1 MPSAAALTAVL
12 AGLLS
17 VPTPLRLTADV
28 DDAYALGANPSA
40 LGFIDGFQLRLVY
53 GRADADL
60 YRPASSGAT
69 NGFGIFGAVPLGK
82 GFVLGGSVAADVDQG
97 DRTAAHHAL
106 GLGWAGRGVA
116 LGLAYENLPRFEG
129 DSRGMVDFGLSLRPS
144 SFVAFGLTIH
154 DLAQHAMRRQWDLGL
169 AIRPHDRFRL
179 SAQWRLTQDAPL
191 NSDTLDLRFLAS
203 LEAFDGVHLGVGADD
218 DLSLF
223 FSLGLDFGGIAIGSA
238 VNGVRGEP
246 AFVTELVYDASDGPA
261 LIEPSAV
268 AVVDLEG
275 ELAPD
280 PEIELFGGAVFHA
293 YATAPLV
300 LDQLA
305 RSDRVDGVFARIGSL
320 DIGWAKAVE
329 VRRSLQAI
337 RKTGRRV
344 DCQLLGRGD
353 LAMFLASA
361 CSSVIVTPPQTVEMN
376 GLAADV
382 LFFGQALDELGVQVD
397 VFKHGAYKNSPDQF
411 TRAGMSGP
419 HREALGAYLDTVFD
433 ELVDGI
439 ASGRGIERDEV
450 LRLIDRGTFTSS
462 EAVDLKLV
470 DHRLY
475 PDEVEDKIREEYAG
489 GARFMPAT
497 ALLERYRR
505 RWRARDG
512 VAIIHVDAAITGGS
526 SRDLPFGFGRSV
538 GARTLIRALDR
549 CRTRSD
555 IRAVVLRV
563 DSPGGDAVASDLIA
577 RAVRR
582 LAEAKPVIA
591 SFGDI
596 AASGGYYVSADATTI
611 YAEPTTLT
619 GSIGVFSM
627 TVAVEDMLAKLGIR
641 SDVVERGANANAN
654 SSWTNPDADALAMM
668 GHTVDDTYQQFL
680 EVVARGRK
688 MDVEEVR
695 KVAEGRVWSGR
706 DAKAKGLVDE
716 LGGLSDAVRAA
727 KLAAGFDPD
736 DVISIR
742 TFPENRA
749 PLPEPVRTLV
759 SAFAPE
765 APDLSEWV
773 PAGVKAW
780 VAAWLAPF
788 ANAQGRTMA
797 MVPWSVR
804 VR

>member
-1 MPSAAALTAVL
+1 MPSAVALTA
-12 AGLLS
+12 LLLELVA

-28 DDAYALGANPSA
+28 EDAYALGANPSA
-40 LGFIDGFQLRLVY
+40 LGYLDGFQLRLVY

-60 YRPASSGAT
+60 YRPSATGAT
-69 NGFGIFGAVPLGK
+69 NGFGLFGAVPLGK

-106 GLGWAGRGVA
+106 GIGWAGRGVA
-116 LGLAYENLPRFEG
+116 FGLAYENLPRFDAE
-129 DSRGMVDFGLSLRPS
+129 SRGMVDFGLSLRPA

-179 SAQWRLTQDAPL
+179 SAQWRLTQDQPL

-203 LEAFDGVHLGVGADD
+203 LEAFDGVHLGVGADQ

-223 FSLGLDFGGIAIGSA
+223 VSLGLDFGGVAIGTA
-238 VNGVRGEP
+238 VNGIRSEA
-246 AFVTELVYDASDGPA
+246 AFVTELVYDASDAPA

-268 AVVDLEG
+268 AIVDLEG
-275 ELAPD
+275 ELTPD
-280 PEIELFGGAVFHA
+280 PEFELFGGAIFHA

-305 RSDRVDGVFARIGSL
+305 KSDRVDGIFARIGSL

-344 DCQLLGRGD
+344 DCQLLGSGD
-353 LAMFLASA
+353 LAMFVASV
-361 CSSVIVTPPQTVEMN
+361 CSSVIVTPPQTIEMN

-382 LFFGQALDELGVQVD
+382 LFFGQALDELGVKVD
-397 VFKHGAYKNSPDQF
+397 VVKHGAYKNSPDQF
-411 TRAGMSGP
+411 TRSGMSGP
-419 HREALGAYLDTVFD
+419 HREALSAYLDTVFG
-433 ELVDGI
+433 ELVDAI
-439 ASGRGIERDEV
+439 ATGRGIERDEV

-470 DHRLY
+470 DQRLY
-475 PDEVEDKIREEYAG
+475 PDEVEDKVREHYEGRAQF
-489 GARFMPAT
+489 ARAVD
-497 ALLERYRR
+497 LLDAHRR

-512 VAIIHVDAAITGGS
+512 IAIIHVDAAITGGS

-538 GARTLIRALDR
+538 GARTLIRAIDR
-549 CRTRSD
+549 ARTRSD

-591 SFGDI
+591 SFGDV

-627 TVAVEDMLAKLGIR
+627 TVAVEDLLAKLGIR
-641 SDVVERGANANAN
+641 SDTIERGENSNAN
-654 SSWTNPDADALAMM
+654 STWTNPDEAALAMTA
-668 GHTVDDTYQQFL
+668 HTVDDTYTQFL

-688 MDVEEVR
+688 MKIEAVR
-695 KVAEGRVWSGR
+695 EVAEGRIWSGR

-716 LGGLSDAVRAA
+716 LGGLADAVRAA
-727 KLAAGFDPD
+727 KVAAGFDVD
-736 DVISIR
+736 DEISIR

-749 PLPEPVRTLV
+749 PLPEPVRTVV
-759 SAFAPE
+759 SVFAPSE
-765 APDLSEWV
+765 PDVAEWV
-773 PAGVKAW
+773 PDGLKTWIAR
-780 VAAWLAPF
+780 WLVPF
-788 ANAQGRTMA
+788 ARADGRTMA
-797 MVPWSVR
+797 MMPWSVR